1 MEVSGRKCLIL
12 PPEALTQKSWA
23 EALPFSFRIF
33 QQKALILALTWQ
45 EQKFLREKKSKFS
58 VQPDRK
64 SSQLLGTNFRAKKC
78 HVQIC

>member
-23 EALPFSFRIF
+23 EALPFNFRIF

-45 EQKFLREKKSKFS
+45 EQKFLREKKKQILSPTRQEVISTFRYKFQS
-58 VQPDRK
+58 
-64 SSQLLGTNFRAKKC
+64 
-78 HVQIC
+78 